1 MARFTILVGIILIL
15 LGAFSYMATGSK
27 APTSL
32 IPAVFGILLGACGVL
47 ARTTD
52 LKKRGLWMHI
62 AVTVGL
68 LGFLS
73 TAASIVTFIRMRAV
87 GFQVTRP
94 VAVEERAAMSVL
106 LLVFVSFCVRNF
118 INNRRAGT
126 VNG

>member
-1 MARFTILVGIILIL
+1 MARFTILTGIVLIL
-15 LGAFSYMATGSK
+15 LGVFSFMATGSK

-32 IPAVFGILLGACGVL
+32 IPAVFGFVLSACGVL

-52 LKKRGLWMHI
+52 LKKRGLWMHV

-73 TAASIVTFIRMRAV
+73 TAASIITFIRMRAS
-87 GFQVTRP
+87 GFQVARP

-106 LLVFVSFCVRNF
+106 LLVFVGLCVRNF